1 MKDNLLRFGIL
12 MICVVSMTSIL
23 TQPIYAQDENT
34 ILLYTFETGNGDV
47 VKDLSEYENHGT
59 LMGSTEW
66 DSGKLGSGLVFGGN
80 GPKDFVDIPDSD
92 TLDLVTQLTIEMWVY
107 LNAHSSAGGTGVTKE
122 GSYKIG
128 PRSNERSILRMT
140 TTTNDWVS
148 ATLIGEKPL
157 LLNTWMHIAGTYD
170 ANSGDGKLYLDGEL
184 DNERNIGGDIVP
196 NNRSVWLG
204 RGSNPYLDGYMDEV
218 RISNVVRSQK
228 EIQHLMNA
236 GIEGVLSVSPNDKLA
251 TSWGKLKGKVY

>member
-1 MKDNLLRFGIL
+1 MKVNLLHFGIL
-12 MICVVSMTSIL
+12 MICVISMTLIL
-23 TQPIYAQDENT
+23 TQSIYAQDENT
-34 ILLYTFETGNGDV
+34 VLLYTFETGDGDD

-59 LMGSTEW
+59 LMASTKW
-66 DSGKLGSGLVFGGN
+66 DNGKLGSGLVFGGN
-80 GPKDFVDIPDSD
+80 GPKDFVDIPDSES
-92 TLDLVTQLTIEMWVY
+92 LDLVTQLTIEMWVY

-122 GSYKIG
+122 SSYKIG
-128 PRSNERSILRMT
+128 PRSNQRSILRMT
-140 TTTNDWVS
+140 TTTSDWVS
-148 ATLIGEKPL
+148 ATVIGEKPL
-157 LLNTWMHIAGTYD
+157 PLNTWIHIAGTYD

-196 NNRSVWLG
+196 NDRSVWLG
-204 RGSNPYLDGYMDEV
+204 RGSNPYLDGYIDEV

-251 TSWGKLKGKVY
+251 TSWGKLKGKLY